1 MSKFLI
7 TMFSTL
13 ACLATTGLLHGAV
26 AQEARSGTL
35 KAVQGEVTLQQ
46 NQAPSRPASLG
57 GAVAQA
63 ERIVTGRSG
72 SAVLMLK
79 DGTVVSIGP
88 GSTVDLSHFKFE
100 PTTQDGGF
108 MIGLLQGSIRVVTGL
123 LGKLHPDKVSIT
135 TPTAVVGVRGT
146 DFIVEVP

>member
-1 MSKFLI
+1 MPKLFI
-7 TMFSTL
+7 TMLWAL
-13 ACLATTGLLHGAV
+13 ACV
-26 AQEARSGTL
+26 AAASAHAELVQDTRSGTL

-46 NQAPSRPASLG
+46 NQTSRPAALG
-57 GAVAQA
+57 AGVAQA
-63 ERIVTGRSG
+63 ERIVTGRG
-72 SAVLMLK
+72 ASAVLMLK
-79 DGTVVSIGP
+79 DGTVVSVGP

-108 MIGLLQGSIRVVTGL
+108 MVSLLQGSIRVVTGL
-123 LGKLHPDKVSIT
+123 LGKLHPNKVSIT